1 MLAVQTNNAACKV
14 KIETTKVHEV
24 LLCIGIPPN
33 LLGYTYIIT
42 ALEFISLNPMYLNV
56 ITKGLYVD
64 IASKYEVTASSV
76 ERAIR
81 HAINVGWTYGNID
94 FIFKIF
100 KNSVRPDKGVPTN
113 SLFLSRLFYYFN
125 SVEFE

>member
-1 MLAVQTNNAACKV
+1 MVAIQNKNVN
-14 KIETTKVHEV
+14 IETTQIHEV
-24 LLCIGIPPN
+24 LLSIGIPPN
-33 LLGYTYIIT
+33 LLGYTYIIA
-42 ALEFISLNPMYLNV
+42 ALEFISLNPTYLNV

-64 IASKYEVTASSV
+64 IASKYEVTTSSV

-81 HAINVGWTYGNID
+81 HAISVGWLHGNID
-94 FIFKIF
+94 YIYHIF
-100 KNSVRPDKGVPTN
+100 KNCIRPDKGAPSN

>member
-1 MLAVQTNNAACKV
+1 MLAVQTNNATCNV
-14 KIETTKVHEV
+14 KIETTKIHEV
-24 LLCIGIPPN
+24 LLSIGIPPN

-42 ALEFISLNPMYLNV
+42 AVEFISLNPMYLNV
-56 ITKGLYVD
+56 ITKGLYAD

-81 HAINVGWTYGNID
+81 HAISVGWSYGNLDYIYQ
-94 FIFKIF
+94 IF
-100 KNSVRPDKGVPTN
+100 KNSVRPDKGTPTN